1 MKEQRRIFGSGIQA
15 DVTDQRRRDVV
26 KVTMQQADQSEAG
39 GERDEALEGLHG
51 GNRAQRS
58 LLCDA
63 LHQGHGRS
71 PICGGRPILLALP
84 GRLRGTK
91 QRVQVP

>member
-1 MKEQRRIFGSGIQA
+1 
-15 DVTDQRRRDVV
+15 VV
-26 KVTMQQADQSEAG
+26 KVAMQKADQAEAG

-63 LHQGHGRS
+63 LRQGHGRS
-71 PICGGRPILLALP
+71 LICGGRPILHALP
-84 GRLRGTK
+84 GRLGSGR
-91 QRVQVP
+91 QLVHVS